1 MYKMVRRFI
10 SGMAAVSLCTA
21 LLAGC
26 GSSSQTPGGSSV
38 QESSAGTTAAQQSTE
53 PAQPYGDT
61 GGLKLPVVDKEVTVT
76 WMVSSEFQEANAKDV
91 IKEIGARTG
100 VILNIQ
106 SYPNSSYADKLQI
119 TLASGNL
126 PDIISQGRLDELNK
140 LGAQGAFVAINK
152 YADQLPNFK
161 SLYMDNDENNWV
173 MKSYSDDQ
181 GNIYTW
187 PVYGLNRDVNHG
199 FLYRKDIF
207 DKNNIAEWTNTDE
220 FYAALKKLKEI
231 YPNSIP
237 YVSKTK
243 ELILKDWAYG
253 WGIGSLRSPAYYDE
267 AAKTW
272 KLATIQPEF
281 KAMIDFMKKLYNEG
295 LLDPEF
301 ITDTQAS
308 WTAKLTEKE
317 KSFVT
322 YDWIGR
328 LDMFYEQ
335 VKDTIPEYDL
345 RYANPVGPTGN
356 IRSLSKI
363 MDFGNAIANGKNAL
377 AALKMMDYLTSPS
390 GSELITMG
398 IKDKHFVLGPDG
410 KVQYPSITDVA
421 KVEITTLEDRFGA
434 WIQGMYLKVDPRSA
448 YFNYTEKEQDAQ
460 DKINAGKKY
469 EALDPVL
476 KYTNEETS
484 TVAELT
490 QVIEKAGNEFA
501 IQYIL
506 DKKYGEAQWN
516 EWLAKAEK
524 LGAKKLEET
533 HNAAQKRFD
542 SN

>member
-1 MYKMVRRFI
+1 MV
-10 SGMAAVSLCTA
+10 GE
-21 LLAGC
+21 
-26 GSSSQTPGGSSV
+26 SV
-38 QESSAGTTAAQQSTE
+38 PFA
-53 PAQPYGDT
+53 P
-61 GGLKLPVVDKEVTVT
+61 
-76 WMVSSEFQEANAKDV
+76 
-91 IKEIGARTG
+91 
-100 VILNIQ
+100 
-106 SYPNSSYADKLQI
+106 
-119 TLASGNL
+119 
-126 PDIISQGRLDELNK
+126 
-140 LGAQGAFVAINK
+140 
-152 YADQLPNFK
+152 
-161 SLYMDNDENNWV
+161 
-173 MKSYSDDQ
+173 
-181 GNIYTW
+181 
-187 PVYGLNRDVNHG
+187 
-199 FLYRKDIF
+199 
-207 DKNNIAEWTNTDE
+207 
-220 FYAALKKLKEI
+220 
-231 YPNSIP
+231 
-237 YVSKTK
+237 
-243 ELILKDWAYG
+243 
-253 WGIGSLRSPAYYDE
+253 PAYYDE

-398 IKDKHFVLGPDG
+398 IKDKHFLLGPDG